1 MGNNQPNQN
10 QHCVIPTE
18 RSDEG
23 SLTSV
28 AFGHYGR
35 RTSFR
40 DDKQKTN
47 MSYTDVLRET
57 QQEEFPLLSEVTS
70 PFMNNPLTL
79 MNAITDEEG
88 TVVPCP
94 LPDSMTQCLPQ
105 MMSEPLS
112 LYDDADIR
120 TMLLMALM
128 PTLGSAMSHVRVRH
142 GLRTLCMKGYIERLR
157 QGVYRKVTR
166 RINGKIRQA
175 A

>member
-28 AFGHYGR
+28 AFGPYGR

-57 QQEEFPLLSEVTS
+57 QQAEFPL
-70 PFMNNPLTL
+70 
-79 MNAITDEEG
+79 
-88 TVVPCP
+88 
-94 LPDSMTQCLPQ
+94 Q
-105 MMSEPLS
+105 
-112 LYDDADIR
+112 
-120 TMLLMALM
+120 
-128 PTLGSAMSHVRVRH
+128 
-142 GLRTLCMKGYIERLR
+142 
-157 QGVYRKVTR
+157 VTR
-166 RINGKIRQA
+166 RINGKKKSSVIAQDSAILSQDTPRDA
-175 A
+175 SLRSA